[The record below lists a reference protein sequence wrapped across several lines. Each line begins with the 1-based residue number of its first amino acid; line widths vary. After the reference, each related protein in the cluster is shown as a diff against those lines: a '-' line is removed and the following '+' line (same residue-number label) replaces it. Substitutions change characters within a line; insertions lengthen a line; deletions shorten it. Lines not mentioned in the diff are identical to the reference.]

1 MLKECFLLK
10 CVLNLHLEAAVKKP
24 EEQIAGLARAYR
36 DKTGG
41 YLTIGTVESATGG
54 KVADK
59 ITNVAGSSDYY
70 RGSIISYSN
79 DLKMNAVGVKPE
91 TLKLNGAV
99 SPEAAGEMAAGGRRV
114 LGVDIC
120 ISTTGI
126 AGPGGATQVKPI
138 GLFYMG
144 VATPDEI
151 SVEKFVFAGN
161 RKEIKRRA
169 AEKALGL
176 LGSRLQ
182 AYLDRASSVPLEEK
196 HVVTCFLEQSKL
208 ILILRRSNKVSTYQ
222 RLWAGVSGYIE
233 TDPLDQAYS
242 EIREETGL
250 FKNNIRLVTQ
260 GKTVEVVDEKLNRKW
275 IVHPFLF
282 HVLDPDKFMLDWE
295 HTEIKWIKP
304 GDLSRYTTVPGLSRA
319 LDNVMRR

>member
-1 MLKECFLLK
+1 M
-10 CVLNLHLEAAVKKP
+10 KKL
-24 EEQIAGLARAYR
+24 EEQIAGLVRAYR
-36 DKTGG
+36 DKTGK
-41 YLTIGTVESATGG
+41 YLTVGTVESATGG

-79 DLKMNAVGVKPE
+79 NIKEGLAGIKPE
-91 TLKLNGAV
+91 TLKLYGAV
-99 SPEAAGEMAAGGRRV
+99 SPEAAREMAAGGRRV

-120 ISTTGI
+120 VSTTGI
-126 AGPGGATQVKPI
+126 AGPGGATQVKPV

-144 VATPDEI
+144 VATPDEV
-151 SVEKFVFAGN
+151 SVEKFVFRGK
-161 RKEIKRRA
+161 RVEIKRRA

-176 LGSRLQ
+176 LGGRLR
-182 AYLDRASSVPLEEK
+182 AYLDQVSSIPLEEK

-208 ILILRRSNKVSTYQ
+208 ILILKRSNRVGTY
-222 RLWAGVSGYIE
+222 RRAWACVSGYIE

-250 FKNNIRLVTQ
+250 FKNNIRLVAQ
-260 GKTVEVVDEKLNRKW
+260 GKTVEVVDESLNMKW

-282 HVLDPDKFMLDWE
+282 HVLDPDKIMIDWE
-295 HTEIKWIKP
+295 HTETKWIKP
-304 GDLSRYTTVPGLSRA
+304 ADLSRYSTVPGLSRA
-319 LDNVMRR
+319 LDSAMRH

>member
-1 MLKECFLLK
+1 M
-10 CVLNLHLEAAVKKP
+10 KKP
-24 EEQIAGLARAYR
+24 EEQIAALARAYR
-36 DKTGG
+36 DRAGK

-59 ITNVAGSSDYY
+59 VTNVAGSSDYY
-70 RGSIISYSN
+70 AGSIISYSN
-79 DLKMNAVGVKPE
+79 ELKEGMAQVKPD
-91 TLKLNGAV
+91 TLKLYGAV
-99 SPEAAGEMAAGGRRV
+99 SPEVAGEMASGGRRV

-126 AGPGGATQVKPI
+126 AGPGGATGVKPT
-138 GLFYMG
+138 GLFYVG
-144 VATPDEI
+144 VATPDEV
-151 SVEKFVFAGN
+151 SVEKFVFSGK
-161 RKEIKRRA
+161 REEIKRKA

-176 LGSRLQ
+176 LKGRLR
-182 AYLDRASSVPLEEK
+182 AYLDRLSSVPLEEK

-208 ILILRRSNKVSTYQ
+208 VLILRRSNRVSTYQ
-222 RLWAGVSGYIE
+222 RAWAGVSGYIE

-282 HVLDPDKFMLDWE
+282 HVLDPDKIMLDWE
-295 HTEIKWIKP
+295 HTEVKWIKP
-304 GDLSRYTTVPGLSRA
+304 ADLSRYSTVPGLSRA
-319 LDNVMRR
+319 LDSAMRR

>member
-1 MLKECFLLK
+1 M
-10 CVLNLHLEAAVKKP
+10 KKP
-24 EEQIAGLARAYR
+24 EEQIAALARAYR
-36 DKTGG
+36 DRAGK

-54 KVADK
+54 KVADR

-70 RGSIISYSN
+70 AGSIISYSN
-79 DLKMNAVGVKPE
+79 DVKEGVAQVKPD
-91 TLKLNGAV
+91 TLKLYGAV
-99 SPEAAGEMAAGGRRV
+99 SPEAAGEMASGGRRV

-120 ISTTGI
+120 VSTTGI
-126 AGPGGATQVKPI
+126 AGPGGATGVKPV
-138 GLFYMG
+138 GLFYVG
-144 VATPDEI
+144 VATPDEV
-151 SVEKFVFAGN
+151 SVEKFVFGGK
-161 RKEIKRRA
+161 REEIKRKA

-176 LGSRLQ
+176 LKGRLQ
-182 AYLDRASSVPLEEK
+182 AYLDRLSSVPLEEK

-208 ILILRRSNKVSTYQ
+208 VLILRRSNRVSTYQ
-222 RLWAGVSGYIE
+222 RAWAGVSGYIE

-260 GKTVEVVDEKLNRKW
+260 GKTIEVVDEKLNRKW

-282 HVLDPDKFMLDWE
+282 HVLDPDKIMLDWE

-304 GDLSRYTTVPGLSRA
+304 ADLSRYSTVPGLSRA
-319 LDNVMRR
+319 LDSAMRR

>member
-1 MLKECFLLK
+1 
-10 CVLNLHLEAAVKKP
+10 VKKP
-24 EEQIAGLARAYR
+24 EEQIAVLARAYR
-36 DKTGG
+36 DKAGG

-54 KVADK
+54 RVADK
-59 ITNVAGSSDYY
+59 ITNVAGSSNYY
-70 RGSIISYSN
+70 LGSIISYSN
-79 DLKMNAVGVKPE
+79 DLKMNEAGVKPE
-91 TLKLNGAV
+91 TLKLRGAV

-126 AGPGGATQVKPI
+126 AGPGGATQDKPI

-144 VATPDEI
+144 VATPDET
-151 SVEKFVFAGN
+151 SVEKFIFKGN
-161 RKEIKRRA
+161 RVEIKQKA

-176 LGSRLQ
+176 LENRLRT
-182 AYLDRASSVPLEEK
+182 YLDRVSSVPLEEK

-208 ILILRRSNKVSTYQ
+208 ILILRRSNRVGTYQ
-222 RLWAGVSGYIE
+222 RVWAGVSGYIE

-260 GKTVEVVDEKLNRKW
+260 GKAIEVIDKDLNRKW

-282 HVLDPDKFMLDWE
+282 HVLDPDKIMTDWE
-295 HTEIKWIKP
+295 HTEVKWIKP
-304 GDLSRYTTVPGLSRA
+304 GDLSRYNTVPGLSRA
-319 LDNVMRR
+319 LDSVMRR